1 MLYKLFEKFQKYRKL
16 KKKKVWLIWEVNNK
30 LFGRKNAAMEGTANF
45 NPANGKIVVSRI
57 EVEEVLLKY
66 CMKTFEN
73 NEPLEQFKNTMGEK
87 KEMLK
92 NILDENHAKANKLS
106 NDPLQQLLIFVGLIQ
121 EQHAQLEKD
130 EIGCLYASYCY
141 ENQLVDKEIEDVVS
155 RTMQAWKDKCSSKI
169 KDVMVVYPPAVE
181 INPDDVAGLF
191 LATLEGAYIMARV
204 MPEVDAVETYLEQY
218 KTYLQLI
225 FKQAS

>member
-1 MLYKLFEKFQKYRKL
+1 MPRDGNITRDKILKASMKLAINQGHVATAIDEVIAEVGITKGTFFYHFPSKKHLAMAMIEKFSSS
-16 KKKKVWLIWEVNNK
+16 
-30 LFGRKNAAMEGTANF
+30 
-45 NPANGKIVVSRI
+45 KID
-57 EVEEVLLKY
+57 
-66 CMKTFEN
+66 
-73 NEPLEQFKNTMGEK
+73 
-87 KEMLK
+87 
-92 NILDENHAKANKLS
+92 ILDENHAKANKLS